1 VFNLVEK
8 EYHHWIQH
16 GILVQIGI
24 VQYSVRQ
31 YWPLVAVER
40 PNGTK
45 RSNIF
50 ESPEQFRA
58 PDIVPNFLLSTL
70 LDRPLALV
78 RIYFAICARCARA
91 PHILPYIW
99 VTNTGI

>member
-50 ESPEQFRA
+50 ESTAPEQFRA
-58 PDIVPNFLLSTL
+58 PCLQTQKFTREYSIFTRTPS
-70 LDRPLALV
+70 
-78 RIYFAICARCARA
+78 
-91 PHILPYIW
+91 
-99 VTNTGI
+99 